1 MSILTPP
8 IYKEK
13 NPQGR
18 RPKYAPEYYMMMSKR
33 VVDEGMSYREAAKIY
48 KMSHGSINYWV
59 NLYKEGKIPGKV
71 AKAKKYTESQD
82 GTVIRLEAFIVSL
95 KTEIGELYLENQIL
109 KKARV
114 FLQEHKK
121 SSSSAITSENLDQW
135 KKGAK

>member
-8 IYKEK
+8 VYKEK
-13 NPQGR
+13 RAQGR
-18 RPKYAPEYYMMMSKR
+18 RPKYTPEYYMLMCKR
-33 VVDEGMSYREAAKIY
+33 VVEEGLSYREAAKLY
-48 KMSHGSINYWV
+48 KMSHGSISYWV
-59 NLYKEGKIPGKV
+59 GLHKSGKIPGKV
-71 AKAKKYTESQD
+71 AKAKKHVESQD
-82 GTVIRLEAFIVSL
+82 GTVLRLEAFIVSL

-135 KKGAK
+135 KKGAR